1 MLISKKI
8 ISYYNTKFPCHI
20 YKELYDGQKGETHK
34 ESWDLRG

>member
-8 ISYYNTKFPCHI
+8 ISYYDTKFPCHI
-20 YKELYDGQKGETHK
+20 YKELYSSQLGETHK